1 MEEKLLKQLTKKT
14 LRSLKKEDDHLMH
27 RVVFHCHKILSGVK
41 HKTKTKHILL
51 STNPYINMNKSV
63 EVTYWFDFLKE
74 AESETVTP
82 IIFSQ
87 ILKVD
92 DDDIAKGLNISV
104 GTLRYRLGKALT
116 KLGDI
121 INP

>member
-14 LRSLKKEDDHLMH
+14 LRSLKKEDDLMH
-27 RVVFHCHKILSGVK
+27 RIVFHCHRALSGAK

-87 ILKVD
+87 ILKVN

-116 KLGDI
+116 KLGGI
-121 INP
+121 LNP